1 MPRHRR
7 VDEQQREVAGWRASG
22 LSAEAFSA
30 RRGYSPKS
38 LLRWAAAAEA
48 LTVTR
53 PAEFVRL
60 EIAPRATAA
69 SEIVVEVG
77 AARVRVGRGFDPVLL
92 RDVVSALSDAGS
104 R

>member
-7 VDEQQREVAGWRASG
+7 VDEQQREVAAWRASG
-22 LSAEAFSA
+22 LSAAAFSA

-38 LLRWAAAAEA
+38 LFRWASTTEA
-48 LTVTR
+48 LAVTK

-60 EIAPRATAA
+60 EIAPRAAA
-69 SEIVVEVG
+69 AEIVVEVG
-77 AARVRVGRGFDPVLL
+77 AARVRVGRGFDPDLL
-92 RDVVSALSDAGS
+92 RDVVATLTAAGG

>member
-1 MPRHRR
+1 M
-7 VDEQQREVAGWRASG
+7 
-22 LSAEAFSA
+22 
-30 RRGYSPKS
+30 
-38 LLRWAAAAEA
+38 RWAAAAEA